1 MNECRH
7 RPACGEAA
15 TRWVCGQR
23 TALEAAVNRGLI
35 NRAGAESLLKK
46 YGVPLTPESKV
57 YHGEPRLAVKE
68 DLFSGREL

>member
-23 TALEAAVNRGLI
+23 TALEAAVSRGLI
-35 NRAGAESLLKK
+35 NRIGAQELLKK
-46 YGVPLTPESKV
+46 YGVPITPVSKV
-57 YHGEPRLAVKE
+57 YQGEPMITVKD